1 MYLEKQKE
9 NRDVQ
14 KQAVL
19 RSQPKR
25 AGLARRIATEKLM
38 LAAKSITEVH
48 FEVGQQSVQER
59 FWNTD

>member
-9 NRDVQ
+9 NGVIQ
-14 KQAVL
+14 KQAIF

-25 AGLARRIATEKLM
+25 AGLALRIAAEELM

-48 FEVGQQSVQER
+48 FEVRQQSV
-59 FWNTD
+59 